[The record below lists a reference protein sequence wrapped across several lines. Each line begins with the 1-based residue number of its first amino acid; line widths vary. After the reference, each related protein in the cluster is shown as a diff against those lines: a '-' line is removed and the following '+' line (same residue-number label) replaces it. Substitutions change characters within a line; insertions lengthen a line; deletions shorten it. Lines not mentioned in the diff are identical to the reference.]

1 MATDMTITVGALP
14 TKDSGKDIRR
24 ATESGTP
31 QPLKVVGSIPGN
43 EPAAA
48 TLQPKAVEER
58 SAAVSSEVLK
68 GAVSQMQDFAQV
80 LQRELQFDLDEDS
93 GKTVVRVMDRQS
105 GDLIRQIPSEEVLAL
120 AKHMQ
125 EAIDVASAKVDG
137 KAGREQ
143 SVGLLMETSA

>member
-1 MATDMTITVGALP
+1 MTITVGALP
-14 TKDSGKDIRR
+14 TKDSGKGVHRT
-24 ATESGTP
+24 TESVTP
-31 QPLKVVGSIPGN
+31 QPLKVVGQISGN
-43 EPAAA
+43 EDG
-48 TLQPKAVEER
+48 R
-58 SAAVSSEVLK
+58 SADVPAEALK

-93 GKTVVRVMDRQS
+93 GRTVVRVIDRTS

-125 EAIDVASAKVDG
+125 EAIDVANAKVDG

>member
-14 TKDSGKDIRR
+14 TKNSGKGVHRT
-24 ATESGTP
+24 TESVTP
-31 QPLKVVGSIPGN
+31 QPLKVVGQISGN
-43 EPAAA
+43 ESVT
-48 TLQPKAVEER
+48 TLQQKTVDER
-58 SAAVSSEVLK
+58 SAAVPAEALK

-93 GKTVVRVMDRQS
+93 GRTVVRVIDRTS

>member
-14 TKDSGKDIRR
+14 TKDSGKDVRR
-24 ATESGTP
+24 TTESVTP
-31 QPLKVVGSIPGN
+31 QPLKVVGSVSGN
-43 EPAAA
+43 EPVT
-48 TLQPKAVEER
+48 TLQQKTVDER
-58 SAAVSSEVLK
+58 PADVPAEVLK

-80 LQRELQFDLDEDS
+80 LQRELQFDLDDDS
-93 GKTVVRVMDRQS
+93 GRTVVRVIDRQS

-125 EAIDVASAKVDG
+125 EAIDVANAKVDG

>member
-1 MATDMTITVGALP
+1 MTITVGALS
-14 TKDSGKDIRR
+14 TKDSAKDVRR
-24 ATESGTP
+24 TTESVTP
-31 QPLKVVGSIPGN
+31 QPLKVVGSISGN
-43 EPAAA
+43 EPVTA
-48 TLQPKAVEER
+48 LQQKTVDER
-58 SAAVSSEVLK
+58 SADVPAEVLK

-93 GKTVVRVMDRQS
+93 GRTVVRVIDRKS

-120 AKHMQ
+120 AEHMQ
-125 EAIDVASAKVDG
+125 EAIDVANAKVDG